1 MYAPMDLVEVRAWDQ
16 TVGAV
21 VLDPES
27 SCYAFEY
34 DPQWIRNGRELSP
47 ILMANRPGTFVFPE
61 LSRRTFQGL
70 PAMLADALP
79 DRFGNAL
86 VDAWMAENAVSRDA
100 ITPLDRLAYAADRG
114 MGALEFHPPV
124 GTTMNEATALRLA
137 DVVSAARAALV
148 GDFATVP
155 KSAMQQLLRVGTSA
169 GGARAKAVI
178 AYNETSGA
186 IRSGQITA
194 PDGFTHWLI
203 KLDGTDTDPTHESS
217 SDQVGRRRTQNSNG
231 VAGYGRIEYAYYLMA
246 SASGLLVSESRL
258 LEEGPRAHFMTKRFD
273 RDEVG
278 ERIHMQSLCGIAGLD
293 FNLAGA
299 HSYAQYLQVVHELG
313 LGLDALEEAF
323 RRVVFN
329 VVAMNRDDHTKNLAF
344 LLPKDGAW
352 SLAPAYDN
360 TYAHNPAGQWTSQH
374 QMTVNT
380 KRENITIADLAALAD
395 QFGVPGYKSVTRDVM
410 TAVAA
415 WSEYAE
421 RAGVSED
428 FANSIGDDLRN
439 HRPA

>member
-1 MYAPMDLVEVRAWDQ
+1 MYTPMDLVEVRAWGQ

-178 AYNETSGA
+178 AYNETSE
-186 IRSGQITA
+186 RSD
-194 PDGFTHWLI
+194 PDRSPRPMAL
-203 KLDGTDTDPTHESS
+203 
-217 SDQVGRRRTQNSNG
+217 RTG
-231 VAGYGRIEYAYYLMA
+231 
-246 SASGLLVSESRL
+246 
-258 LEEGPRAHFMTKRFD
+258 
-273 RDEVG
+273 
-278 ERIHMQSLCGIAGLD
+278 
-293 FNLAGA
+293 
-299 HSYAQYLQVVHELG
+299 
-313 LGLDALEEAF
+313 
-323 RRVVFN
+323 
-329 VVAMNRDDHTKNLAF
+329 
-344 LLPKDGAW
+344 
-352 SLAPAYDN
+352 
-360 TYAHNPAGQWTSQH
+360 
-374 QMTVNT
+374 
-380 KRENITIADLAALAD
+380 
-395 QFGVPGYKSVTRDVM
+395 
-410 TAVAA
+410 
-415 WSEYAE
+415 
-421 RAGVSED
+421 
-428 FANSIGDDLRN
+428 
-439 HRPA
+439 